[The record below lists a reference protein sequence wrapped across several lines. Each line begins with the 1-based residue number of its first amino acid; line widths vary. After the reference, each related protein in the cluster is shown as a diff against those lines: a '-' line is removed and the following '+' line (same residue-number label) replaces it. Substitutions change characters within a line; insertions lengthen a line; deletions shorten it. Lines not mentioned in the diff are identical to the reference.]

1 MKRYIGDRA
10 FYTMLLGIA
19 IPIMVQNGIT
29 NFVAMIDNI
38 MIGRVGTEQMSGV
51 AVVNQL
57 MFVFNVSM
65 FGILSGAGIFG
76 TQFFGSKNMDGFRD
90 TFRFKIIS
98 NLLLTLAG
106 IVILSTWG
114 EQLISLYLHDNTGN
128 GMADATLAYGMRYL
142 KIMLIGLVPYAFAQ
156 IYAST
161 LREMGET
168 VAPMRAG
175 IVAVITNTT
184 LNYILIFGKFG
195 APKLGVEGVCTCY
208 DVDAPAR
215 GTVHFYPGRVS
226 DASRS
231 GGADR
236 KNSEK
241 RLTADGK

>member
-65 FGILSGAGIFG
+65 FGMLSGAGIFG

-98 NLLLTLAG
+98 
-106 IVILSTWG
+106 II
-114 EQLISLYLHDNTGN
+114 
-128 GMADATLAYGMRYL
+128 
-142 KIMLIGLVPYAFAQ
+142 
-156 IYAST
+156 ST
-161 LREMGET
+161 L
-168 VAPMRAG
+168 
-175 IVAVITNTT
+175 
-184 LNYILIFGKFG
+184 
-195 APKLGVEGVCTCY
+195 
-208 DVDAPAR
+208 
-215 GTVHFYPGRVS
+215 
-226 DASRS
+226 
-231 GGADR
+231 
-236 KNSEK
+236 
-241 RLTADGK
+241 

>member
-65 FGILSGAGIFG
+65 FGMPSGAGIFG

-114 EQLISLYLHDNTGN
+114 EQLISLYLHDNT
-128 GMADATLAYGMRYL
+128 
-142 KIMLIGLVPYAFAQ
+142 
-156 IYAST
+156 
-161 LREMGET
+161 
-168 VAPMRAG
+168 
-175 IVAVITNTT
+175 
-184 LNYILIFGKFG
+184 
-195 APKLGVEGVCTCY
+195 
-208 DVDAPAR
+208 
-215 GTVHFYPGRVS
+215 
-226 DASRS
+226 
-231 GGADR
+231 
-236 KNSEK
+236 
-241 RLTADGK
+241 